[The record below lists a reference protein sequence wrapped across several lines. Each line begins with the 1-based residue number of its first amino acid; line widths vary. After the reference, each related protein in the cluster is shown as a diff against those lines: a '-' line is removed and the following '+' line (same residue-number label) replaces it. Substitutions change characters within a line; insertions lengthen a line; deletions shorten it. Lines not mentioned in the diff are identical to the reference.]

1 MTATPPGT
9 RRERADKIKT
19 EFDRKERRRRLAF
32 YGAVG
37 VVVAVLIAV
46 GAVGIRNVSQNKDAQ
61 ANTNLQSSSGLG
73 AESAPPWALP
83 ADAAS
88 RVKAAGL
95 TLGQMGTAEHY
106 HAHLDILV
114 DGQPVPIPVNIGID
128 SGSGAMSAVH
138 THSNDG
144 LIHVEAATTGQ
155 PFTLGQL
162 FTEWNVRLS
171 ENQAGSLT
179 AGKGNAL
186 TAYVDG
192 KKVAGNPAMIRLAG
206 RQQIALVYGPK
217 DAKVNV
223 PDTFKFEKGL

>member
-9 RRERADKIKT
+9 RRERADEIKK
-19 EFDRKERRRRLAF
+19 EFDQKERRRRLAF
-32 YGAVG
+32 YGAIV
-37 VVVAVLIAV
+37 VVVAVLIAM
-46 GAVGIRNVSQNKDAQ
+46 GTVGIRNVSQNKNAK

-73 AESAPPWALP
+73 AESAPPWPLP
-83 ADAAS
+83 ADAPA
-88 RVKAAGL
+88 RVEAAGL

-128 SGSGAMSAVH
+128 PSSGAMSAVH
-138 THSNDG
+138 THSADG
-144 LIHVEAATTGQ
+144 VIHIEAATKGE

-171 ENQAGSLT
+171 GNQIGSLT
-179 AGKGNAL
+179 ASNGKSL

-192 KKVAGNPAMIRLAG
+192 KKFTGNPAMIRLG
-206 RQQIALVYGPK
+206 KRQQIAIVYGPK
-217 DAKVNV
+217 NAKVNV

>member
-9 RRERADKIKT
+9 RRERADKIKR
-19 EFDRKERRRRLAF
+19 EFDQKERRRRLAF
-32 YGAVG
+32 YGAIV
-37 VVVAVLIAV
+37 VVVAVLIAM
-46 GAVGIRNVSQNKDAQ
+46 GTVGIRNVSQNKDAQ

-83 ADAAS
+83 ADAVG

-95 TLGQMGTAEHY
+95 NLGQMGTAEHY
-106 HAHLDILV
+106 HAHLDILI

-128 SGSGAMSAVH
+128 PNSGAMSAVH
-138 THSNDG
+138 THSADG
-144 LIHVEAATTGQ
+144 VIHIEAATKGE

-171 ENQAGSLT
+171 GNQIGSLT
-179 AGKGNAL
+179 ASNGNTL

-192 KKVAGNPAMIRLAG
+192 KKVAGDPAMIRLAG
-206 RQQIALVYGPK
+206 RQQIAIVYGPK